1 MVCKVES
8 KLKSLSWLSSLYF
21 VEGLPNAIVGT
32 LSVGYYKSM
41 GMDNSTI
48 ALLTSS
54 LYLPWV
60 LKGIWAP
67 LVDSVSR
74 KRVWILLCASVFFF
88 CFAGLA
94 LAQFLESWV
103 FFTASIFWLLGFASA
118 TFDISADGFYMLALS
133 PKEQS
138 FFVGVRNAFYRIAV
152 LFGQGAL
159 MIIAG
164 KGEALFGGIA
174 RGWSV
179 SFGVCAIVAGAA
191 VPIMF
196 LTLPKPESDKSA
208 DAVDF
213 PSVLR
218 NMWSVFVEFFTKK
231 HIGTILAFVLLYR
244 FAEAQL
250 LRVVQP
256 FLLDGVA
263 EGGLGMSTAQ
273 LGFVYGTVAP
283 VALLGGGV
291 IGGFLISKY
300 GLAKMML
307 PMACA
312 INLPNIIYVYMAF
325 VQPQNG
331 GLNLALISFEQFGY
345 GLGFSSFMV
354 FLMWASR
361 GANKTANYAICTS
374 LMALGIILP
383 GYFSAFL
390 QLYVGYLAFFEWI
403 MVSTLVS
410 FAVAFLAARLIK
422 KSGGY

>member
-1 MVCKVES
+1 
-8 KLKSLSWLSSLYF
+8 
-21 VEGLPNAIVGT
+21 
-32 LSVGYYKSM
+32 
-41 GMDNSTI
+41 
-48 ALLTSS
+48 
-54 LYLPWV
+54 
-60 LKGIWAP
+60 
-67 LVDSVSR
+67 
-74 KRVWILLCASVFFF
+74 
-88 CFAGLA
+88 
-94 LAQFLESWV
+94 
-103 FFTASIFWLLGFASA
+103 
-118 TFDISADGFYMLALS
+118 
-133 PKEQS
+133 
-138 FFVGVRNAFYRIAV
+138 
-152 LFGQGAL
+152 
-159 MIIAG
+159 
-164 KGEALFGGIA
+164 
-174 RGWSV
+174 
-179 SFGVCAIVAGAA
+179 
-191 VPIMF
+191 
-196 LTLPKPESDKSA
+196 
-208 DAVDF
+208 
-213 PSVLR
+213 
-218 NMWSVFVEFFTKK
+218 MWSVFVEFFTKK

-256 FLLDGVA
+256 FLLDGVS

-410 FAVAFLAARLIK
+410 FAVAFLAVRLIK